1 MKILVISNMYPSTK
15 DPVYG
20 TFVKEFIDSIVKKN
34 RLGETELIAI
44 KGRSKYTIDKLCKY
58 LVFYSISLCKL
69 LFSKYDLIYVHTIT
83 YPIIPIKIASIFKRL
98 PLVFNIHGADLLG
111 GGMAS
116 YLRKLSKPILNQAIS
131 IVSPSNYFKK
141 EIIKF
146 LPDYPA
152 EKIFVSPSGGV
163 NTTLFSPL
171 NNRKDREMF
180 VMGFVSRIDKGK
192 GWDLFLNALN
202 DMRQKYGNVKGI
214 IAGRGAQTKEMMDL
228 ISQLGLNNF
237 VDYIGPVPHDK
248 LPSVFTQMDCFIF
261 PSTLKESL
269 GLVGLEAMA
278 CGIPVIAS
286 DSHGPTD
293 YIEDRKNGF
302 LFSTGDIC
310 SLIDKVDYYYN
321 LTNSEKDIL
330 SDNARESSLKYDT
343 CYVMNKLYDY
353 LRTIII

>member
-20 TFVKEFIDSIVKKN
+20 TFVKEFMDSIVKKN
-34 RLGETELIAI
+34 RSGKTELIAI
-44 KGRSKYTIDKLCKY
+44 KGRSKNVIGKVYKY
-58 LVFYSISLCKL
+58 FIFYFRSLFEL
-69 LFSKYDLIYVHTIT
+69 LFFRYDLIYVHTIT
-83 YPIIPIKIASIFKRL
+83 YPIIPIKFVSIFKKL
-98 PLVFNIHGADLLG
+98 PLVFNTHGADLLG

-163 NTTLFSPL
+163 NTTLFAPSK
-171 NNRKDREMF
+171 NRTNHEVF
-180 VMGFVSRIDKGK
+180 IMGFVSRIDKGK

-228 ISQLGLNNF
+228 ISQLDLNNF
-237 VDYIGPVPHDK
+237 VDYVGPVPHDK

-261 PSTLKESL
+261 PSMRESL

-293 YIEDRKNGF
+293 YIEDRKNGLF
-302 LFSTGDIC
+302 FSTGDIS
-310 SLIDKVDYYYN
+310 SLIDRIDYYYN
-321 LTNSEKDIL
+321 LTDSEKNII
-330 SDNARESSLKYDT
+330 SDNARKSSLKYDAD
-343 CYVMNKLYDY
+343 YIMNKLYDY
-353 LRTIII
+353 LKMIII

>member
-20 TFVKEFIDSIVKKN
+20 TFVKEFMDSIVKKN
-34 RLGETELIAI
+34 RSGKTELIAI
-44 KGRSKYTIDKLCKY
+44 KGRSKNVIGKVYKY
-58 LVFYSISLCKL
+58 FIFYFRSLFEL
-69 LFSKYDLIYVHTIT
+69 LFFRYDLIYVHTIT
-83 YPIIPIKIASIFKRL
+83 YPIIPIKFVSIFKKL
-98 PLVFNIHGADLLG
+98 PLVFNTHGADLLG

-163 NTTLFSPL
+163 NTTLFAPSK
-171 NNRKDREMF
+171 NRTNHEVF
-180 VMGFVSRIDKGK
+180 IMGFVSRIDKGK

-228 ISQLGLNNF
+228 ISQLDLNNF
-237 VDYIGPVPHDK
+237 VDYVGPVPHDK

-261 PSTLKESL
+261 PSMRESL

-321 LTNSEKDIL
+321 LTDSEKNII
-330 SDNARESSLKYDT
+330 SGNARKSSLKYDT
-343 CYVMNKLYDY
+343 DYIMDKLYDY
-353 LRTIII
+353 LRTL

>member
-20 TFVKEFIDSIVKKN
+20 TFVKEFMDSIVKKN
-34 RLGETELIAI
+34 RSGKTELIAI
-44 KGRSKYTIDKLCKY
+44 KGRSKNVIGKVYKY
-58 LVFYSISLCKL
+58 FIFYFRSLFVL
-69 LFSKYDLIYVHTIT
+69 LFFRYDLIYVHTIT
-83 YPIIPIKIASIFKRL
+83 YPIIPIKFVSIFKKL
-98 PLVFNIHGADLLG
+98 PLVFNTHGADLLG
-111 GGMAS
+111 GGKAS

-152 EKIFVSPSGGV
+152 GKIFVSPSGGV

-180 VMGFVSRIDKGK
+180 VLGFVSRIDKGK
-192 GWDLFLNALN
+192 GWDLFLNAVN
-202 DMRQKYGNVKGI
+202 NMRQRYGNIRGI
-214 IAGRGAQTKEMMDL
+214 IAGRGGETKEMLEL
-228 ISQLGLNNF
+228 ISQLDLSNI
-237 VDYIGPVPHDK
+237 VDYIGPIPHDK
-248 LPSVFTQMDCFIF
+248 LPSIFSQMDCFIF
-261 PSTLKESL
+261 PSTRKEESL

-293 YIEDRKNGF
+293 YIEDRKNGLF
-302 LFSTGDIC
+302 FSTGDIS
-310 SLIDKVDYYYN
+310 SLIDRIDCYYN
-321 LTNSEKDIL
+321 LTDSEKNII
-330 SDNARESSLKYDT
+330 SGNARKSSLKYDT
-343 CYVMNKLYDY
+343 DYIMDKLYDY
-353 LRTIII
+353 LRTL

>member
-1 MKILVISNMYPSTK
+1 MYPSTK

-20 TFVKEFIDSIVKKN
+20 TFVKEFMDSVVIKN
-34 RLGETELIAI
+34 RSGKTELIAI
-44 KGRSKYTIDKLCKY
+44 KGRSKYIIEKLYKY
-58 LVFYSISLCKL
+58 FAFYFKSLFKL
-69 LFSKYDLIYVHTIT
+69 LFFRYDLIYVHTIT
-83 YPIIPIKIASIFKRL
+83 YTIIPIKIASIFKKL
-98 PLVFNIHGADLLG
+98 PLVFNTHGADLLG

-116 YLRKLSKPILNQAIS
+116 CLRKLSKPILNRAIS

-171 NNRKDREMF
+171 NNRKNREMF

-192 GWDLFLNALN
+192 GWDLFLNAVN
-202 DMRQKYGNVKGI
+202 NMRQRYRNVRGI
-214 IAGRGAQTKEMMDL
+214 IAGRGAETKEMIEL
-228 ISQLGLNNF
+228 ISQLDLSNI

-248 LPSVFTQMDCFIF
+248 LPSIFTQMDCFIF
-261 PSTLKESL
+261 PSTRKEESL

-286 DSHGPTD
+286 DSYGPTD
-293 YIEDRKNGF
+293 YIEDRGNGLF
-302 LFSTGDIC
+302 FSTGDIS

-321 LTNSEKDIL
+321 LTDSEKDII
-330 SDNARESSLKYDT
+330 SDNARKSSLKYDT
-343 CYVMNKLYDY
+343 DYIMNKLYDY
-353 LRTIII
+353 LKIIII